1 MLFQSTHPL
10 RGATRHGGVCGQ
22 VFQISIH
29 APLAG
34 CDYRV
39 RNFPFAP
46 RISIHAPLAGCD
58 SSLYLLFQP
67 RRFQSTH
74 PLRGATRSHPAQEA
88 AKMNFNPR
96 TPCGVRRQ
104 FHHLARRGDKIS
116 IHAPLAGCDCTG
128 HRNTAAFRL
137 ISIHAPLAGCDG
149 RSGAAAGFAK
159 ISIHAPLAGCD
170 SMASRLYPRS

>member
-58 SSLYLLFQP
+58 FGLKLGDFCLLNFNP
-67 RRFQSTH
+67 RTPCGVRLIPLSPFSATPISIHAPLAGCDPITSRPGGSKDEFQSTH
-74 PLRGATRSHPAQEA
+74 PLRGATTVSPSRA
-88 AKMNFNPR
+88 PR
-96 TPCGVRRQ
+96 
-104 FHHLARRGDKIS
+104 
-116 IHAPLAGCDCTG
+116 
-128 HRNTAAFRL
+128 
-137 ISIHAPLAGCDG
+137 
-149 RSGAAAGFAK
+149 
-159 ISIHAPLAGCD
+159 
-170 SMASRLYPRS
+170 